1 MKTWHKQAI
10 AVSAIVAGLGL
21 GASAAATAAPNQ
33 IPTPSP
39 TTTATATVSA
49 DVAKD
54 LAYMREE
61 ERLARD
67 TYLAIAKVYPA
78 NATQF
83 QRIANSEQRHYDSV
97 GVLLTRYGLSDPSAG
112 KAAGSYAYPTLT
124 ELYTTLLAQAKT
136 SLTEAYKV
144 GVAVEQVDI
153 ADLNKA
159 LATTLPVDVKAVF
172 GNLKAGSD
180 NHLAAFS
187 ALRDGKAVGIGT
199 GAGMGGPQN
208 GRGGYGRQ
216 ASADPSSTPAPGYG
230 AGQGYG
236 RNGGQARP
244 ADCPLR

>member
-10 AVSAIVAGLGL
+10 AASAIVAGLGL
-21 GASAAATAAPNQ
+21 GVSAAATAAPIQ

-39 TTTATATVSA
+39 TTTTATATASA

-67 TYLAIAKVYPA
+67 TYLAIAKLYPD
-78 NATQF
+78 NALQF
-83 QRIANSEQRHYDSV
+83 ERIANSEQRHYDSV
-97 GVLLTRYGLSDPSAG
+97 GYLLTRYGLSDPSAG
-112 KAAGSYAYPTLT
+112 KAAGSYAYPALT
-124 ELYTTLLAQAKT
+124 ELYNKLLAQAKT

-144 GVAVEQVDI
+144 GVAIEQVDI
-153 ADLNKA
+153 DDLNKA
-159 LATTLPVDVKAVF
+159 LATDLPADVKAVF

-180 NHLAAFS
+180 NHLASFT
-187 ALRDGKAVGIGT
+187 ALRDGKTIGI

-216 ASADPSSTPAPGYG
+216 ATADPSSTVTPGYG

-244 ADCPLR
+244 ADCPLS

>member
-1 MKTWHKQAI
+1 MKTWHKQVI
-10 AVSAIVAGLGL
+10 AASAIVAGLGL
-21 GASAAATAAPNQ
+21 GISAAATAAPLQ

-39 TTTATATVSA
+39 TTTATTSVNA

-67 TYLAIAKVYPA
+67 AYLAIAKLYPD

-83 QRIANSEQRHYDSV
+83 SRIANSEQRHFDSM
-97 GVLLTRYGLSDPSAG
+97 GYLLTRYGLSDPSAG
-112 KAAGSYAYPTLT
+112 KAAGTYAYPALT
-124 ELYTTLLAQAKT
+124 ELYTTLTTQAKT

-144 GVAVEQVDI
+144 GVAIEEVDI

-159 LATTLPVDVKAVF
+159 LATDLPADVKAVF
-172 GNLKAGSD
+172 GNLKAGSQ
-180 NHLAAFS
+180 NHLAAFT
-187 ALRDGKAVGIGT
+187 ALRDGKTVGVGT
-199 GAGMGGPQN
+199 GMGGPQN
-208 GRGGYGRQ
+208 GRGGWGRQ
-216 ASADPSSTPAPGYG
+216 ATADPSATATPGYG

-244 ADCPLR
+244 VDCPLR

>member
-10 AVSAIVAGLGL
+10 AASAIVAGLGL
-21 GASAAATAAPNQ
+21 GVSAAATAAPNQ

-39 TTTATATVSA
+39 TTTTATATASA

-67 TYLAIAKVYPA
+67 TYLAIAKLYPA

-83 QRIANSEQRHYDSV
+83 QRIANAEQRHHDSV
-97 GVLLTRYGLSDPSAG
+97 GYLLTRYGLSDPSAG
-112 KAAGSYAYPTLT
+112 KAAGSYASPALT
-124 ELYTTLLAQAKT
+124 ELYATLLAQAKT

-153 ADLNKA
+153 NDLNKA
-159 LATTLPVDVKAVF
+159 LATDLPADVKAVF

-180 NHLAAFS
+180 NHLAAFT
-187 ALRDGKAVGIGT
+187 ALRDGKTVGVGAGT
-199 GAGMGGPQN
+199 GMGGPQN
-208 GRGGYGRQ
+208 GRGGYGRN
-216 ASADPSSTPAPGYG
+216 A
-230 AGQGYG
+230 
-236 RNGGQARP
+236 GQARP
-244 ADCPLR
+244 ADCPQR